1 MGIQGVH
8 AANSECDP
16 IALERGVAV
25 LCVCVCVC
33 VPTAMGKWTRAV
45 LLQTVNRLYRLEGNS
60 IMT

>member
-25 LCVCVCVC
+25 LCVC